1 MDSWFLL
8 PWRAAW
14 LFGWG
19 RCSDRAKSCHEV
31 QLKTSEG
38 NFQLILIINWTIS
51 NFLSTYKVLQNLTT
65 RLIWKCDWVTQLP
78 SMVRHLVLIWIIKRS
93 RHRNWCKILNNSLQH
108 LDQILKLNFWCKS
121 DAQLHSENFID
132 WEGAFKKNWCCCA
145 KQHIYLRTK
154 LKLRIRM
161 WPLCD
166 GIARS
171 GRWRR
176 EESLDSLNSGNGK
189 CKHRSNIV
197 NISHWVVL
205 RVMPPWER

>member
-1 MDSWFLL
+1 M
-8 PWRAAW
+8 
-14 LFGWG
+14 
-19 RCSDRAKSCHEV
+19 
-31 QLKTSEG
+31 
-38 NFQLILIINWTIS
+38 
-51 NFLSTYKVLQNLTT
+51 
-65 RLIWKCDWVTQLP
+65 
-78 SMVRHLVLIWIIKRS
+78 
-93 RHRNWCKILNNSLQH
+93 NNPLQH

-161 WPLCD
+161 LPLCD

-176 EESLDSLNSGNGK
+176 GESLDSLNSGNGK
-189 CKHRSNIV
+189 CKHRSNII
-197 NISHWVVL
+197 NINHKIVL
-205 RVMPPWER
+205 GDGNYISRIFLFFYIAHMIIHIVLFFFLFSLVICSLSESTCTWNETDIFAPLSKCHLFSD

>member
-1 MDSWFLL
+1 
-8 PWRAAW
+8 
-14 LFGWG
+14 
-19 RCSDRAKSCHEV
+19 
-31 QLKTSEG
+31 
-38 NFQLILIINWTIS
+38 
-51 NFLSTYKVLQNLTT
+51 
-65 RLIWKCDWVTQLP
+65 
-78 SMVRHLVLIWIIKRS
+78 MVRHLILTWVKRRS
-93 RHRNWCKILNNSLQH
+93 KHKNWCKILNNPLQH

-161 WPLCD
+161 LPLCD

-176 EESLDSLNSGNGK
+176 GESLDSLNSGNGK
-189 CKHRSNIV
+189 CKDRSNII
-197 NISHWVVL
+197 NINHWVVL
-205 RVMPPWER
+205 GVMPPCILFSFLFLVFPLFSVMLITPFQIPANQILVICSLWESTCSWNQTDIFAPLSKCHLFSD